1 MVISCDIQ
9 NGKQGDWFIGDI
21 LKDIYIYIHP
31 EESRTIDVGL
41 ILLDQG

>member
-21 LKDIYIYIHP
+21 LKDIYIYIF
-31 EESRTIDVGL
+31 
-41 ILLDQG
+41 ILKSHELLMWV